1 MILKSRP
8 EGQKGLSLKET
19 RKMEFLSQV
28 VDETLR
34 VITFSLTAFREAKTD
49 VEMNGYLIP
58 KGWKVLT
65 WFRDVHIDPEVFP
78 DPRKFDPARWD
89 VS

>member
-49 VEMNGYLIP
+49 VEMNG
-58 KGWKVLT
+58 
-65 WFRDVHIDPEVFP
+65 
-78 DPRKFDPARWD
+78 
-89 VS
+89 

>member
-28 VDETLR
+28 RFWSPMSIAQQRFCMRFVFGDFER
-34 VITFSLTAFREAKTD
+34 GVSSLGCR
-49 VEMNGYLIP
+49 
-58 KGWKVLT
+58 
-65 WFRDVHIDPEVFP
+65 
-78 DPRKFDPARWD
+78 
-89 VS
+89 

>member
-1 MILKSRP
+1 LINL
-8 EGQKGLSLKET
+8 
-19 RKMEFLSQV
+19 
-28 VDETLR
+28 
-34 VITFSLTAFREAKTD
+34 A
-49 VEMNGYLIP
+49 GYLIP